1 MNNGQFI
8 ERLQQPNWFVYCK
21 TSQEVDL
28 VLQAC
33 DDAGITWRTGDK
45 ATAFNPY
52 ILVPICIIYSKHDNY
67 IIYDNGR
74 YEKFYEE
81 KGRENITDWFFE
93 KLRK

>member
-1 MNNGQFI
+1 MISNEVK
-8 ERLQQPNWFVYCK
+8 ERLLQRDWYVHCQTK
-21 TSQEVDL
+21 QESDL
-28 VLQAC
+28 LLQAC